1 MTETELASVG
11 EEIVVSPGRV
21 SVEAA
26 YVWRV

>member
-1 MTETELASVG
+1 MTETDFPSVG
-11 EEIVVSPGRV
+11 EETVVSPGRV